1 MFFAKGAKKVDK
13 VVSKFFLFIAIPF
26 NAANSEPYNQ
36 SMINT
41 IAKAGPSIKGSI
53 GCQIGNAYLEEKVQE
68 LKVYITTLKA
78 KWPTCGYTIMCDGWS
93 SRTRSPI
100 INFMIYCYRNITYH
114 SLVETTNIP
123 KTTDYI
129 FSLMDKIVEE
139 VGGWGGKCCT
149 SSHW

>member
-1 MFFAKGAKKVDK
+1 
-13 VVSKFFLFIAIPF
+13 
-26 NAANSEPYNQ
+26 
-36 SMINT
+36 
-41 IAKAGPSIKGSI
+41 
-53 GCQIGNAYLEEKVQE
+53 
-68 LKVYITTLKA
+68 
-78 KWPTCGYTIMCDGWS
+78 MCDGWS

-149 SSHW
+149 SSH